1 MSRLCLAP
9 LILIASFTPA
19 LIYAVALVRLQA
31 GLRAREKSGAR
42 PDWNKP

>member
-1 MSRLCLAP
+1 MSQTSLAA

-19 LIYAVALVRLQA
+19 LIYALALVRLQA

-42 PDWNKP
+42 PDWNQP